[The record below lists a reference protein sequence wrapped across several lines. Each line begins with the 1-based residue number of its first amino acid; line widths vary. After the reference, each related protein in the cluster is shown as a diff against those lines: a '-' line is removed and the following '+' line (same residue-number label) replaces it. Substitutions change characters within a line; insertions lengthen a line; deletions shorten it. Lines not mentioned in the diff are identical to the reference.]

1 MPPLVEHFGDGRGIS
16 PSPCAAAFTLASTTG
31 MACWAPAVGAPDP
44 ARNCISNI
52 RLDGLAPEQAVARI
66 ADLVRG
72 VWRARVSGVALA
84 AAVGQR
90 LERSRPVST
99 SPTERAGHRGA
110 DTPPSASFPRP

>member
-1 MPPLVEHFGDGRGIS
+1 MRRHHADAPLVEHFGDGRGIS

-31 MACWAPAVGAPDP
+31 MACWAPAVG
-44 ARNCISNI
+44 
-52 RLDGLAPEQAVARI
+52 APEQAVARI